1 MFTLAQSR
9 TAPKE
14 LIDFAKSE
22 IQDVLM
28 NVRSVNYVMLCSTD
42 GFELAH
48 VYKRN
53 GYNNTKL
60 AAVSSSILAMV
71 AAFMNE
77 IHLEGCQSITLDADN
92 GKAIL
97 TSIPSPNHPMII
109 VTLTEKDVLLGQ
121 LLYTL
126 KMQATELSNTN
137 LLDKNIT
144 NFVFISNEAY

>member
-53 GYNNTKL
+53 GYNSTKL

-126 KMQATELSNTN
+126 KNASN
-137 LLDKNIT
+137 KI
-144 NFVFISNEAY
+144 IQY

>member
-9 TAPKE
+9 TAPEE
-14 LIDFAKSE
+14 LIDFAKNE

-48 VYKRN
+48 VYKRD
-53 GYNNTKL
+53 GYNSTKL

-97 TSIPSPNHPMII
+97 TSIPSSNHPMII

-121 LLYTL
+121 LLYAL
-126 KMQATELSNTN
+126 KNASNRIMQ
-137 LLDKNIT
+137 
-144 NFVFISNEAY
+144 Y

>member
-1 MFTLAQSR
+1 MFTLTQNR
-9 TAPKE
+9 TAPEE
-14 LIDFAKSE
+14 LIEFSKNV
-22 IQDVLM
+22 IQDILM
-28 NVRSVNYVMLCSTD
+28 NVRGVNYVMLCSTD

-48 VYKRN
+48 VYKKD
-53 GYNNTKL
+53 GYNTTKL

-71 AAFMNE
+71 AAFMHE

-97 TSIPSPNHPMII
+97 TSIPSLKHPMII

-126 KMQATELSNTN
+126 KNSGNRIMQ
-137 LLDKNIT
+137 
-144 NFVFISNEAY
+144 Y

>member
-9 TAPKE
+9 SAPKE
-14 LIDFAKSE
+14 LIDFAKNE

-42 GFELAH
+42 DFELAH
-48 VYKRN
+48 VYKRD
-53 GYNNTKL
+53 GYNSTKL
-60 AAVSSSILAMV
+60 AAASSSILAMV

-126 KMQATELSNTN
+126 KNASTKIMQ
-137 LLDKNIT
+137 
-144 NFVFISNEAY
+144 Y

>member
-48 VYKRN
+48 VYKRD
-53 GYNNTKL
+53 GYNSTKL

-109 VTLTEKDVLLGQ
+109 VTLTEKDILLGQ

-126 KMQATELSNTN
+126 KNASNS
-137 LLDKNIT
+137 I
-144 NFVFISNEAY
+144 IQYQSP

>member
-14 LIDFAKSE
+14 LIDFAKNE

-48 VYKRN
+48 VYKRD
-53 GYNNTKL
+53 GYNSTKL

-97 TSIPSPNHPMII
+97 TSIPSPNYPMII

-126 KMQATELSNTN
+126 KNASN
-137 LLDKNIT
+137 KI
-144 NFVFISNEAY
+144 IQY

>member
-48 VYKRN
+48 VYKRD
-53 GYNNTKL
+53 GYNSTKL

-97 TSIPSPNHPMII
+97 TSIPSSNHPMII

-126 KMQATELSNTN
+126 KNASNRIMQ
-137 LLDKNIT
+137 
-144 NFVFISNEAY
+144 

>member
-14 LIDFAKSE
+14 LIDFAKNE

-48 VYKRN
+48 VYKRD
-53 GYNNTKL
+53 GYNSTKL

-97 TSIPSPNHPMII
+97 TSIPSSNHPMII

-126 KMQATELSNTN
+126 KNASN
-137 LLDKNIT
+137 KI
-144 NFVFISNEAY
+144 IQY

>member
-53 GYNNTKL
+53 GYNSTKL

-97 TSIPSPNHPMII
+97 TSTPSPNHPMII

-126 KMQATELSNTN
+126 KSASNRIMQ
-137 LLDKNIT
+137 
-144 NFVFISNEAY
+144 Y

>member
-14 LIDFAKSE
+14 LSDFAKSE

-53 GYNNTKL
+53 GYNSTKL

-97 TSIPSPNHPMII
+97 TSTPSPNHPMII

-126 KMQATELSNTN
+126 KNASNKIMQ
-137 LLDKNIT
+137 
-144 NFVFISNEAY
+144 Y

>member
-1 MFTLAQSR
+1 
-9 TAPKE
+9 
-14 LIDFAKSE
+14 
-22 IQDVLM
+22 
-28 NVRSVNYVMLCSTD
+28 MLCSTD

-48 VYKRN
+48 VYKRD
-53 GYNNTKL
+53 GYNSTKL

-97 TSIPSPNHPMII
+97 TSIPSSNHPMII

-126 KMQATELSNTN
+126 KNASSRIMQ
-137 LLDKNIT
+137 
-144 NFVFISNEAY
+144 Y

>member
-48 VYKRN
+48 VYKRD
-53 GYNNTKL
+53 GYNSTKL

-126 KMQATELSNTN
+126 KNASTKIMQ
-137 LLDKNIT
+137 
-144 NFVFISNEAY
+144 Y

>member
-14 LIDFAKSE
+14 LIDFAKNE

-28 NVRSVNYVMLCSTD
+28 NVRSVNQVMLCSTD

-48 VYKRN
+48 VYKRD
-53 GYNNTKL
+53 GYNSTKL

-97 TSIPSPNHPMII
+97 TSIPSSNHPMII

-126 KMQATELSNTN
+126 KNASNRVMQ
-137 LLDKNIT
+137 
-144 NFVFISNEAY
+144 Y

>member
-9 TAPKE
+9 SAPKE
-14 LIDFAKSE
+14 LIDFAKNE

-48 VYKRN
+48 VYKRD
-53 GYNNTKL
+53 GYNSTKL

-97 TSIPSPNHPMII
+97 TSIPSSNHPMII

-126 KMQATELSNTN
+126 KNASNKIMQ
-137 LLDKNIT
+137 
-144 NFVFISNEAY
+144 Y

>member
-28 NVRSVNYVMLCSTD
+28 KVRSVNYVMLCSTD

-53 GYNNTKL
+53 GYNSTKL

-126 KMQATELSNTN
+126 KNASNKIMQ
-137 LLDKNIT
+137 
-144 NFVFISNEAY
+144 Y

>member
-53 GYNNTKL
+53 GYNSTKL

-97 TSIPSPNHPMII
+97 TSTPSPNHPMII

-126 KMQATELSNTN
+126 KNASNKIMQ
-137 LLDKNIT
+137 
-144 NFVFISNEAY
+144 Y

>member
-9 TAPKE
+9 SAPKE
-14 LIDFAKSE
+14 LIDFAKNE

-48 VYKRN
+48 VYKRD
-53 GYNNTKL
+53 GYNSTKL

-97 TSIPSPNHPMII
+97 TSTPSSNHPMII

-126 KMQATELSNTN
+126 KNASNRIMQ
-137 LLDKNIT
+137 
-144 NFVFISNEAY
+144 

>member
-14 LIDFAKSE
+14 LIDFAKNE

-48 VYKRN
+48 VYKRD
-53 GYNNTKL
+53 GYNSTKL

-97 TSIPSPNHPMII
+97 TSIPLYCQRHSKIDPFY
-109 VTLTEKDVLLGQ
+109 LTNGKVKLTPL
-121 LLYTL
+121 
-126 KMQATELSNTN
+126 
-137 LLDKNIT
+137 
-144 NFVFISNEAY
+144 ISY

>member
-14 LIDFAKSE
+14 LIDFAKNE

-48 VYKRN
+48 VYKRD
-53 GYNNTKL
+53 GYNSNKL

-97 TSIPSPNHPMII
+97 TSIPSSNHPMII

-126 KMQATELSNTN
+126 KSASNRIMQ
-137 LLDKNIT
+137 
-144 NFVFISNEAY
+144 Y

>member
-14 LIDFAKSE
+14 LIDFAKNE

-28 NVRSVNYVMLCSTD
+28 NVRSVNQVMLCSTD

-48 VYKRN
+48 VYKRD
-53 GYNNTKL
+53 GYNSNKL

-97 TSIPSPNHPMII
+97 TSIPSSNHPMII

-126 KMQATELSNTN
+126 KNASSRIMQ
-137 LLDKNIT
+137 
-144 NFVFISNEAY
+144 Y

>member
-14 LIDFAKSE
+14 LIDFAKNE

-42 GFELAH
+42 GFELTH
-48 VYKRN
+48 VYKRD
-53 GYNNTKL
+53 GYNSTKL

-97 TSIPSPNHPMII
+97 TSTPSSNHPMII

-126 KMQATELSNTN
+126 KNASNRVMQ
-137 LLDKNIT
+137 
-144 NFVFISNEAY
+144 Y

>member
-9 TAPKE
+9 SAPKE
-14 LIDFAKSE
+14 LIDFAKNE

-53 GYNNTKL
+53 GYNSTKL

-77 IHLEGCQSITLDADN
+77 IHLEGCESITLDADN

-97 TSIPSPNHPMII
+97 TSTPSPNHPMII

-126 KMQATELSNTN
+126 KNASNKIMQ
-137 LLDKNIT
+137 
-144 NFVFISNEAY
+144 Y

>member
-9 TAPKE
+9 SAPKE
-14 LIDFAKSE
+14 LIDFAKNE

-42 GFELAH
+42 GFDLAH
-48 VYKRN
+48 VYKRD
-53 GYNNTKL
+53 GYNSTKL

-97 TSIPSPNHPMII
+97 TSIPSSNHPMII

-126 KMQATELSNTN
+126 KNASNRVMQ
-137 LLDKNIT
+137 
-144 NFVFISNEAY
+144 Y

>member
-14 LIDFAKSE
+14 LIDFAKNE

-28 NVRSVNYVMLCSTD
+28 NVRSVNQVMLCSTD

-48 VYKRN
+48 VYKRD
-53 GYNNTKL
+53 GYNSTKL
-60 AAVSSSILAMV
+60 AAVSSSILAIV

-97 TSIPSPNHPMII
+97 TSIPSSNHPMII

-126 KMQATELSNTN
+126 KNASSRIMQ
-137 LLDKNIT
+137 
-144 NFVFISNEAY
+144 Y

>member
-42 GFELAH
+42 DFELAH
-48 VYKRN
+48 VYKRD
-53 GYNNTKL
+53 GYNSTKL
-60 AAVSSSILAMV
+60 AAASSSILAMV

-126 KMQATELSNTN
+126 KNASNKIMQ
-137 LLDKNIT
+137 
-144 NFVFISNEAY
+144 Y

>member
-48 VYKRN
+48 VYKRD
-53 GYNNTKL
+53 GYNSTKL

-77 IHLEGCQSITLDADN
+77 IHLKGCQSITLDADN

-126 KMQATELSNTN
+126 KNASN
-137 LLDKNIT
+137 KI
-144 NFVFISNEAY
+144 IQY

>member
-9 TAPKE
+9 TAPKG

-48 VYKRN
+48 VYKRD
-53 GYNNTKL
+53 GYNSTKL

-97 TSIPSPNHPMII
+97 TSIPSSNHPMII

-126 KMQATELSNTN
+126 KNASNRIMQ
-137 LLDKNIT
+137 
-144 NFVFISNEAY
+144 Y

>member
-48 VYKRN
+48 VYKRD
-53 GYNNTKL
+53 GYNSTKL

-97 TSIPSPNHPMII
+97 TSTPSSNHPMII

-126 KMQATELSNTN
+126 KSASNRIMQ
-137 LLDKNIT
+137 
-144 NFVFISNEAY
+144 Y

>member
-14 LIDFAKSE
+14 LIDFAKNE

-53 GYNNTKL
+53 GYNSTKL

-97 TSIPSPNHPMII
+97 TSIPSSNHPMII

-126 KMQATELSNTN
+126 KNASNRVMQ
-137 LLDKNIT
+137 
-144 NFVFISNEAY
+144 Y

>member
-77 IHLEGCQSITLDADN
+77 IHLEGCESITLDADN

-97 TSIPSPNHPMII
+97 TSIPSSNHPMII

-126 KMQATELSNTN
+126 KNASNR
-137 LLDKNIT
+137 I
-144 NFVFISNEAY
+144 IQYQSPW

>member
-9 TAPKE
+9 SAPKE
-14 LIDFAKSE
+14 LIDFAKNE

-42 GFELAH
+42 GFDLAH
-48 VYKRN
+48 VYKRD
-53 GYNNTKL
+53 GYNSTKL

-97 TSIPSPNHPMII
+97 TSIPSSNHPMII

-126 KMQATELSNTN
+126 KNASNKIMQ
-137 LLDKNIT
+137 
-144 NFVFISNEAY
+144 Y

>member
-14 LIDFAKSE
+14 LIDFAKNE

-48 VYKRN
+48 VYKRD
-53 GYNNTKL
+53 GYNSTKL
-60 AAVSSSILAMV
+60 AAVSSSILAVV

-97 TSIPSPNHPMII
+97 TSIPSSNHPMII
-109 VTLTEKDVLLGQ
+109 VTLTDKDVLLGQ

-126 KMQATELSNTN
+126 KNASNKIMQ
-137 LLDKNIT
+137 
-144 NFVFISNEAY
+144 Y

>member
-48 VYKRN
+48 VYKRD
-53 GYNNTKL
+53 GYNSTKL

-97 TSIPSPNHPMII
+97 TSIPSSNHPMII

-126 KMQATELSNTN
+126 KNASN
-137 LLDKNIT
+137 KI
-144 NFVFISNEAY
+144 IQY

>member
-9 TAPKE
+9 TAPKG

-53 GYNNTKL
+53 GYNSTKL

-97 TSIPSPNHPMII
+97 TSPPSPNHPMII

-126 KMQATELSNTN
+126 KNASNKIMQ
-137 LLDKNIT
+137 
-144 NFVFISNEAY
+144 Y

>member
-9 TAPKE
+9 SAPKE
-14 LIDFAKSE
+14 LIDFAKNE

-42 GFELAH
+42 GFDLAH
-48 VYKRN
+48 VYKRD
-53 GYNNTKL
+53 GYNSTKL

-126 KMQATELSNTN
+126 KNASN
-137 LLDKNIT
+137 KI
-144 NFVFISNEAY
+144 IQY